1 MVEIKRTRPGT
12 SFLNKPV
19 GVVNIKTGEEDIYK
33 AKAKMFNAVSDIG
46 FKIADQM
53 QRQEASQAA
62 NNVQIRDA
70 QGNLTYENVEN
81 LGNFGR
87 SQAEID
93 TIVAKRF
100 LTAHQVQVQTEM
112 KLLASE
118 ALANN
123 TKSEIFKV
131 QMNDYM
137 DSQLEALR
145 KVDTPE
151 NVLSLV
157 QDQMNGYAGGF
168 ITARQAENL
177 KTEKN
182 IAARNFKIAGQNGLA
197 DLLNLPPELAER
209 AYRVL
214 TENFAEEA
222 PELGLTDSEVLSFQK
237 NAQDNLTMN
246 YFNEAVRNNNITTHD
261 LRLLQAKQYD
271 HPRLKPF
278 SKLINI
284 LKNTDQTRVDEFE
297 TQLSQVR
304 ENMKALQK
312 ESRGLEAVQAE
323 INTGTHPAPTK
334 DQDDNYEKYLTSQF
348 GRLPIPEEA
357 LNQNDEMLA
366 TEANFF
372 GVSKSTMEALEDFA
386 DGILRPEDAFKA
398 MRIMSAFEEVSLKR
412 GYTLQSK
419 LGQSSKGSNIIARY
433 QQLQGLARRGPQE
446 FEKAYILTQGGALPS
461 DQQVMNLA
469 ENLFGSRLKAVQF
482 GYRETKTPE
491 QNTQDMIT
499 GYINKKY
506 KNAPAGVQQSIRGLV
521 EYAATIPNQKIDS
534 LVEDHLTRYFPPSM
548 FMEQS
553 RDGDYSKYGM
563 PPEYYVGYNPEAL
576 EDLQTTIEKQISQFE
591 LGFEDV
597 ALRLI
602 TGTDAGASYIIYQK
616 GGTDQALTN
625 ADGMPLTID
634 TRNHL
639 KAVDVRMRL
648 SDREIMSIREVATQE
663 IFHPL
668 LIHHAKTDFSIK
680 TTNELNTIR
689 RKIRGIG
696 YIKSD
701 QESELKQERLFAI
714 DKELASRRSGGFIRG
729 LPTDIVSGEREFEIE
744 EPAGLEGARGSE
756 AFKKGTAVN
765 PKRKSDK

>member
-19 GVVNIKTGEEDIYK
+19 GVVNIKTGEEGVLQE
-33 AKAKMFNAVSDIG
+33 KAKMFSTVSDIG

-53 QRQEASQAA
+53 QRQEATQAA

-70 QGNLTYENVEN
+70 EGNLTYENVEN

-87 SQAEID
+87 SQADID
-93 TIVAKRF
+93 RIVAKRF
-100 LTAHQVQVQTEM
+100 LTAHQVQVKTEM
-112 KLLASE
+112 TLLANE

-137 DSQLEALR
+137 NSQLEALR

-157 QDQMNGYAGGF
+157 QDQMHGYAGGF

-177 KTEKN
+177 KAEKN
-182 IAARNFKIAGQNGLA
+182 LAARNFKIAGQNGLG
-197 DLLNLPPELAER
+197 DLLSLPPELAER

-214 TENFAEEA
+214 TQNFAEEA
-222 PELGLTDSEVLSFQK
+222 PEHGLSDSEVLAFQN

-246 YFNEAVRNNNITTHD
+246 YFNQAVRNNNITTHD

-284 LKNTDQTRVDEFE
+284 LKNTDQTRLDEFE
-297 TQLSQVR
+297 TQLSQFR
-304 ENMKALQK
+304 ENFKALQK
-312 ESRGLEAVQAE
+312 ETAGMESVLAE
-323 INTGTHPAPTK
+323 ISTGINPSPTGT
-334 DQDDNYEKYLTSQF
+334 QSSNYEKFLNSEF
-348 GRLPIPEEA
+348 GRLPTPRGA
-357 LNQNDEMLA
+357 LYQNDESLG
-366 TEANFF
+366 TEANFL
-372 GVSKSTMEALEDFA
+372 GVSESTMEALEDFA
-386 DGILRPEDAFKA
+386 DGILLPEDAFQA
-398 MRIMSAFEEVSLKR
+398 MRIMSAFEEASLKR

-419 LGQSSKGSNIIARY
+419 LGQSSKGSKIIARY
-433 QQLQGLARRGPQE
+433 QQLKGLAQRGPTDFQN
-446 FEKAYILTQGGALPS
+446 AYMLTQGGALPI
-461 DQQVMNLA
+461 DQQAKNMA
-469 ENLFGSRLKAVQF
+469 ENLFGSLSDATEF
-482 GYRETKTPE
+482 GYAQDKTPE
-491 QNTQDMIT
+491 KNIQDMIT
-499 GYINKKY
+499 NYVNKIARD
-506 KNAPAGVQQSIRGLV
+506 APAGVQQSIRGLV
-521 EYAATIPNQKIDS
+521 KYAATIPNQKMDA

-576 EDLQTTIEKQISQFE
+576 EDLQTAIEKQISQFD

-602 TGTDAGASYIIYQK
+602 TGSDAGASYVIYQK
-616 GGTDQALTN
+616 GGTDQALTDAN
-625 ADGMPLTID
+625 GIPLTID
-634 TRNHL
+634 TRQHL
-639 KAVDVRMRL
+639 KAVDVRTRF
-648 SDREIMSIREVATQE
+648 SEREIMSIREVATQE

-668 LIHHAKTDFSIK
+668 LIHHAKTDFSSR
-680 TTNELNTIR
+680 TTNELYTIR
-689 RKIRGIG
+689 RKIRGVG
-696 YIKSD
+696 YMKSD
-701 QESELKQERLFAI
+701 QESALKQERLLAI
-714 DKELASRRSGGFIRG
+714 DKEIASRRSGGFIRG
-729 LPTDIVSGEREFEIE
+729 LPVDIVSGKREFEIK
-744 EPAGLEGARGSE
+744 EPAGIEGARGSE
-756 AFKKGTAVN
+756 AFKRGTAVN

>member
-1 MVEIKRTRPGT
+1 MVVEIKRTRPGT

-19 GVVNIKTGEEDIYK
+19 GVVNVKTGAEDVFK
-33 AKAKMFNAVSDIG
+33 AKAKMFNTVSDIG

-53 QRQEASQAA
+53 QRQEASEAA

-70 QGNLTYENVEN
+70 DGNLTYENVEN

-93 TIVAKRF
+93 RIVAKRF
-100 LTAHQVQVQTEM
+100 LTAHQVQVKTEM
-112 KLLASE
+112 TTLANE

-123 TKSEIFKV
+123 TNSEVFKV

-145 KVDTPE
+145 KVNTPE

-157 QDQMNGYAGGF
+157 QDQMHGYAGGF

-182 IAARNFKIAGQNGLA
+182 LATRNFKISAQNALA
-197 DLLNLPPELAER
+197 DLLSLPPELAER

-214 TENFAEEA
+214 TQNFAEEA
-222 PELGLTDSEVLSFQK
+222 AELGLSDSEVLAFQN

-278 SKLINI
+278 SKLIKI
-284 LKNTDQTRVDEFE
+284 LKNTDQTRIDEFE

-304 ENMKALQK
+304 ENMKAMQK
-312 ESRGLEAVQAE
+312 ETAGRESVLAE
-323 INTGTHPAPTK
+323 LTTGINPAPTTTHSG
-334 DQDDNYEKYLTSQF
+334 NYERYLNSEY
-348 GRLPIPEEA
+348 GRLPTPEGA
-357 LNQNDEMLA
+357 LYQSAESLG
-366 TEANFF
+366 TEANFL
-372 GVSKSTMEALEDFA
+372 GVSDSTMEALEDFA
-386 DGILRPEDAFKA
+386 DGILLPQDAFQA
-398 MRIMSAFEEVSLKR
+398 MRIMSAFEEASLKR

-419 LGQSSKGSNIIARY
+419 LGQSSKGSKIIARY
-433 QQLQGLARRGPQE
+433 QQLKGLAQRGPTD
-446 FEKAYILTQGGALPS
+446 FEDAYRLTQGGALPI
-461 DQQVMNLA
+461 DQQAKNMA
-469 ENLFGSRLKAVQF
+469 ENLFGSLSDATEF
-482 GYRETKTPE
+482 GYAQNKTPE
-491 QNTQDMIT
+491 ENIKDMIT
-499 GYINKKY
+499 NYVNKIARD
-506 KNAPAGVQQSIRGLV
+506 APAGVQQSIRGLV
-521 EYAATIPNQKIDS
+521 KYAATIPNQKMDA

-576 EDLQTTIEKQISQFE
+576 EDLQTAIEKQISQFD
-591 LGFEDV
+591 LGFDDV

-602 TGTDAGASYIIYQK
+602 SGSDAGASYVIYQK
-616 GGTDQALTN
+616 GGTDQALTDAN
-625 ADGMPLTID
+625 GMPLTID

-639 KAVDVRMRL
+639 NAVDVRKRL

-668 LIHHAKTDFSIK
+668 LIHHAKTDFSTK

-701 QESELKQERLFAI
+701 QESQLKQERLFAI

-729 LPTDIVSGEREFEIE
+729 LPTDIVSGEREFE
-744 EPAGLEGARGSE
+744 PTKS
-756 AFKKGTAVN
+756 AVN
-765 PKRKSDK
+765 KRAQKRNR